1 MNPMLQA
8 LNGSKIGGIL
18 APIKNM
24 MQTVQS
30 AGNPN
35 MMLQQLAGKNPAVKQ
50 ALDIIQQNGGD
61 AKAAFEATAKQYG
74 ASPDEIINMLK

>member
-8 LNGSKIGGIL
+8 INGGKIGGVL

-24 MQTVQS
+24 MNTVQS
-30 AGNPN
+30 AGNPM
-35 MMLQQLAGKNPAVKQ
+35 MMLQQMAGKNPAVKQ

-61 AKAAFEATAKQYG
+61 AKAAFETTARQYG
-74 ASPDEIINMLK
+74 ASPDEIMNMLK